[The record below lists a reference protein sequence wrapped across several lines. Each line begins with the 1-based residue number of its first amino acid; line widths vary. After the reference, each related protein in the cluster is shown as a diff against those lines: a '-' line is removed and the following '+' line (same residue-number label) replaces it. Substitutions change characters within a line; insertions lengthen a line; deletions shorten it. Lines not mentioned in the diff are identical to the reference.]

1 MDKEIDREEY
11 VLADFGYIWVGT
23 ARNNTGIPWQ
33 FGQVNLKFPFFQFFF
48 LPPAL
53 NQFNLV
59 LKYLNE
65 SISCFLFVNI
75 I

>member
-33 FGQVNLKFPFFQFFF
+33 FGQVNVQVSFFPVLFF
-48 LPPAL
+48 LSPAL

-59 LKYLNE
+59 LK
-65 SISCFLFVNI
+65 
-75 I
+75 